1 MAFMGAWRLGR
12 GFDKCGAQRFFEGVL
27 DLEPSTIPQGF
38 SVKGL
43 KFRTYGFG
51 VFGV

>member
-12 GFDKCGAQRFFEGVL
+12 DFDKCGGQRFFEGVL

-43 KFRTYGFG
+43 GLTVFG